1 MILGSKMVH
10 NKTKELWNK
19 LAGWWDESYQE
30 GDIFHRTFLFPTIMK
45 WTSAKKGVRILDIGC
60 GNGALARL
68 FAKEGASVVA
78 TDFSEVF
85 IDKAKQRS
93 TGLEIDFRIIDAT
106 DTLQLNRLVD
116 TGKFDRII
124 SSMVLHDMSTITP
137 LIASLPK
144 LLTPEGKFIF
154 SVPHPCFN
162 SGLVEIEQLKQYMD
176 QNQLLLP
183 NRYIKPETFE
193 IFSKPDQPVKQICFH
208 RPLSIL
214 FNELFKVGF
223 VMSGFVEPVAKKGDL
238 PQNFLWAKLS
248 EIPPAIISCWE
259 IKK

>member
-1 MILGSKMVH
+1 MILH

-19 LAGWWDESYQE
+19 LAVFWDESYQE
-30 GDIFHRTFLFPTIMK
+30 GDIFHRTFLFPTFIK
-45 WTSAKKGVRILDIGC
+45 WTAATQGMRILDIGC

-78 TDFSEVF
+78 TDFSKVF
-85 IDKAKQRS
+85 IDKAKERS
-93 TGLEIDFRIIDAT
+93 EGLVIDYRVIDAT
-106 DTLQLNRLVD
+106 DSAQLNTLAD

-137 LIASLPK
+137 LMASLFK
-144 LLTPEGKFIF
+144 LLTPKGKFIF

-162 SGLVEIEQLKQYMD
+162 SGLVEMEQLKQCMD

-183 NRYIKPETFE
+183 NRYIKPEIFE

-208 RPLSIL
+208 RPLSML
-214 FNELFKVGF
+214 FNELFRAGF
-223 VMSGFVEPVAKKGDL
+223 VMSGFVEPVANTDKL
-238 PQNFLWAKLS
+238 PEDFLWAKLS
-248 EIPPAIISCWE
+248 DIPPAIISCWE
-259 IKK
+259 IKE

>member
-1 MILGSKMVH
+1 MH

-19 LAGWWDESYQE
+19 LADWWDESYQE
-30 GDIFHRTFLFPTIMK
+30 GDIFHRTFLFPTFIK
-45 WTSAKKGVRILDIGC
+45 WTAATKGMRILDIGC

-68 FAKEGASVVA
+68 FAKIGASVVA
-78 TDFSEVF
+78 ADFSEVF

-93 TGLEIDFRIIDAT
+93 KGLSIDYQVIDAT
-106 DTLQLNRLVD
+106 DESQLNTLAD
-116 TGKFDRII
+116 AGKFDRII

-137 LIASLPK
+137 LMASLPK
-144 LLTPEGKFIF
+144 LLAPKGKFIF

-162 SGLVEIEQLKQYMD
+162 SGLVEIEHLKKHMD

-208 RPLSIL
+208 RPLSML
-214 FNELFKVGF
+214 FNELFSVGF
-223 VMSGFVEPVAKKGDL
+223 VMSGFVEPIAKIGEL
-238 PQNFLWAKLS
+238 PEDFLWAKLS

>member
-1 MILGSKMVH
+1 MH
-10 NKTKELWNK
+10 DKTKKIWNEL
-19 LAGWWDESYQE
+19 ADWWDGSYQE
-30 GDIFHRTFLFPTIMK
+30 GDIFHRTFLFPTIAK
-45 WTSAKKGVRILDIGC
+45 WTSATKGMRILDIGC

-68 FAKEGASVVA
+68 FAKEGANVVA

-93 TGLEIDFRIIDAT
+93 KELTIDYRVIDAT
-106 DTLQLNRLVD
+106 DATQLNTLTD
-116 TGKFDRII
+116 AGKFDRII

-137 LIASLPK
+137 LITSLPH
-144 LLTPEGKFIF
+144 LINPEGKFIF

-176 QNQLLLP
+176 RNQLLLP

-193 IFSKPDQPVKQICFH
+193 IFSKPDQPVKQIYFH

-214 FNELFKVGF
+214 FNELFNVGF
-223 VMSGFVEPVAKKGDL
+223 VMNGFVEPIAKKGDL
-238 PQNFLWAKLS
+238 PEDFLWAKLS
-248 EIPPAIISCWE
+248 DIPPAIISRWE
-259 IKK
+259 LKNR